1 MFQDDDVYQDDDDDD
16 YIPPVEKPKT
26 KFKKPKLSDIKVFK
40 GKTVVRTVKLVKKS
54 KDSYDDDDDTGRSRD
69 ENKTRSTTIT
79 CCMYKNNHSNYT
91 LLYVTINV
99 KLWFLY
105 FRPDNEKWFK
115 RFSYTFKAAERCDC
129 TKGSYWIQNQSAWI
143 V

>member
-1 MFQDDDVYQDDDDDD
+1 MWFQIEYLDDNVFQDDDVYQDDDDDD

-54 KDSYDDDDDTGRSRD
+54 KDSYDDDDTGRSRD

-79 CCMYKNNHSNYT
+79 CCRYNRKY
-91 LLYVTINV
+91 
-99 KLWFLY
+99 
-105 FRPDNEKWFK
+105 
-115 RFSYTFKAAERCDC
+115 
-129 TKGSYWIQNQSAWI
+129 Q
-143 V
+143 